1 MNLDPV
7 LERLTIGRERY
18 GHGVRVDDDTTTWG
32 TKTNSWMEMANEEFL
47 DAIIYV
53 TADYIRINR
62 DPETGMMG
70 DMEIRYMTQ
79 RPGYL
84 IAEDPDAWV
93 KENPLMDDNDLIL
106 YIITNWTEMGV
117 GRHKTLLCTLL
128 NILNPT
134 RPMVIDLSE
143 SGSDTSSTTSDF
155 DSYF

>member
-1 MNLDPV
+1 MNLDPI

-84 IAEDPDAWV
+84 TAEDPDAWV

-128 NILNPT
+128 NILNIDT
-134 RPMVIDLSE
+134 PMVIDLSE
-143 SGSDTSSTTSDF
+143 SGSDTSSTASEF
-155 DSYF
+155 ESYL